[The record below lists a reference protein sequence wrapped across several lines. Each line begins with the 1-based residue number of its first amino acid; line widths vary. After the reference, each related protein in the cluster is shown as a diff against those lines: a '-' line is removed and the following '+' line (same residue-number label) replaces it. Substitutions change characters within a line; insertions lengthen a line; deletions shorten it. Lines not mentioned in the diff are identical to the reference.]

1 MPTGYVREG
10 WHLYPFTMYPILVF
24 FSMGVLISCQL
35 PILPT
40 TASSYWLC
48 LAGILASTLRVT
60 RPVAGLIFG
69 LAYTFYL
76 ANAWSDHRIPFHLEG
91 RPVLI
96 EGRVSSL
103 PVFRSNGWRFQFKV
117 INGPMQGRK
126 LSLGWYQEEPPPFAG
141 ELWQLQVKL
150 SRNHGSVN
158 EGLFDYEAW
167 LLSQGIHGTGYVI
180 NHAVNHKLSEARM
193 LDRYQKWRYRLG
205 DTVATQ
211 VADSRAKGMV
221 VALLLGDSNQ
231 LTPAVWETLSA
242 TGTNHLLIVSGL
254 HVSLVTALLF
264 WFWRR
269 ALHVSPQVAVFL
281 TSLGAI
287 GYSLVTGF
295 GLPVQRALVMS
306 LVGLLVLT
314 SRRERSVWLALVLAL
329 AAVLVL
335 NPFAALNAGFWL
347 SFAAVAGLLAGF
359 AGLNWTNQVK
369 VLALVKTQ
377 WMAFIATMPLLL
389 CWVFKVSLMSIVANL
404 IAIPIVSLIVVPL
417 ILLFMIAVIFDPIP
431 GFDFLAESLLLLV
444 TFCLERL
451 LWILEFLESF
461 DWVIHHPVNNGW
473 TLWLAIL
480 GSSILLSPPRAL
492 PRWMGLICWLPLLTV
507 SQTVREG
514 VPLRVDILDVGQ
526 GLSVIVSSPTTIV
539 LYDTGPARGRFDA
552 GEQIVLPT
560 LRLLGAQPLD
570 LMVVSHGDNDHAG
583 GMTAVKRGLSV
594 LETVSED
601 LGLPCHQSRVWDFGD
616 LSVRLLTPGANQNLS
631 QRNDLSCV
639 VLIEAGGVR
648 VLLPGDI
655 ESAAEYELIREG
667 IGPVDLLVA
676 PHHGSISSST
686 PAFINEFD
694 PVWVVHSAG
703 YLSRFGHPDPVV
715 VDRYRNRGIR
725 QFNVAHSGALTFRF
739 FERGSVDIQ
748 QARLANARFWYD
760 PPSSK

>member
-1 MPTGYVREG
+1 
-10 WHLYPFTMYPILVF
+10 MYPILVL
-24 FSMGVLISCQL
+24 FSLGVLITCQL
-35 PILPT
+35 PILPAA
-40 TASSYWLC
+40 ASSYWLC

-60 RPVAGLIFG
+60 RPMAGLVFG
-69 LAYTFYL
+69 LAYTIYL
-76 ANAWSDHRIPFHLEG
+76 ANVWSDHRIPYYLEG
-91 RPVLI
+91 KPVLI

-117 INGPMQGRK
+117 ESGLMTGRN
-126 LSLGWYQEEPPPFAG
+126 LSLGWYQEDPPPFAG
-141 ELWQLQVKL
+141 EHWRLQVKL

-158 EGLFDYEAW
+158 RGLFDYEAW
-167 LLSQGIHGTGYVI
+167 LLSQEIHGTGYVI
-180 NHAVNHKLSEARM
+180 DHAENQKLSEARV
-193 LDRYQKWRYRLG
+193 LDGYQKWRYRLG
-205 DTVATQ
+205 DTVGKQ
-211 VADSRAKGMV
+211 VADSQAKGMV
-221 VALLLGDSNQ
+221 VALLLGDSGQ

-264 WFWRR
+264 WFWRH
-269 ALHVSPQVAVFL
+269 ALRVSPQVALFL
-281 TSLGAI
+281 TTLGAI

-314 SRRERSVWLALVLAL
+314 SRRERSVWLALTLAL
-329 AAVLVL
+329 AAVLAL

-369 VLALVKTQ
+369 VFALVKTQ
-377 WMAFIATMPLLL
+377 WLAFIVTMPLLL

-404 IAIPIVSLIVVPL
+404 IAIPIVSLVVVPL
-417 ILLFMIAVIFDPIP
+417 ILLFMIAMMFEPIS
-431 GFDFLAESLLLLV
+431 GFSFLAEKLLSLV
-444 TFCLERL
+444 TFCLEQL
-451 LWILEFLESF
+451 LWILEYLESF
-461 DWVIHHPVNNGW
+461 NWVLHHPVSNDW
-473 TLWLAIL
+473 KLWLAIL
-480 GSSILLSPPRAL
+480 GSGILLCPPRTL

-507 SQTVREG
+507 SQIARDG

-526 GLSVIVSSPTTIV
+526 GLSVIVSSPTAIV
-539 LYDTGPARGRFDA
+539 LYDAGPAGGRFDA

-560 LRLLGAQPLD
+560 LRRLGAQPLD

-583 GMTAVKRGLSV
+583 GMAAVRRGLSV

-601 LGLPCHQSRVWDFGD
+601 LGLPCHQSRTWDFGD

-667 IGPVDLLVA
+667 IGPVDLLIA

-694 PVWVVHSAG
+694 PTWVVHSAG

-725 QFNVAHSGALTFRF
+725 QFNVAYSGALTFKF
-739 FERGSVDIQ
+739 FERGSAEIQ
-748 QARLANARFWYD
+748 QARLANPRFWYD
-760 PPSSK
+760 APSSK